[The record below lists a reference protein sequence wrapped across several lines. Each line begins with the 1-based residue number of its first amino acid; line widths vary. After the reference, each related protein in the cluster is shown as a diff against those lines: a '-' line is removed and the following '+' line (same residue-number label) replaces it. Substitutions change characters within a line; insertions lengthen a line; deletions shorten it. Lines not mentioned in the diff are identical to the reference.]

1 MIVGMSEITHAAD
14 KLELDLLAARKTGEV
29 VAYLVPHGPCYTEG
43 LAVAGAL
50 IERLRDRGL
59 QIKVGTAR
67 AENGLALVMEDVSPL
82 AASTG

>member
-1 MIVGMSEITHAAD
+1 M
-14 KLELDLLAARKTGEV
+14 LLGA
-29 VAYLVPHGPCYTEG
+29 

-67 AENGLALVMEDVSPL
+67 AQDGLALVMEDVTPL
-82 AASTG
+82 AAATG